1 MVSFIR
7 NSIHFPKEGAANAHV
22 KSVLLSFNRLN
33 KNFLDLTLFC
43 FCCSRRK
50 SFASLSQSCLS
61 HSLNLSLTSLVS
73 VGLSQYSQSGQKL
86 L

>member
-1 MVSFIR
+1 MVSFSG
-7 NSIHFPKEGAANAHV
+7 NSIHFPTEAAANALL
-22 KSVLLSFNRLN
+22 KSVLLSFNRIN
-33 KNFLDLTLFC
+33 KNFLNLTLFC

-50 SFASLSQSCLS
+50 SFASLSQNCLS

-73 VGLSQYSQSGQKL
+73 MGLPQYSQSGQKL